1 MATQTETEE
10 VHLVNIITVAEDK
23 LQSNFRNILNR
34 FRKTDDQFA
43 NVDNEMKKI

>member
-1 MATQTETEE
+1 MATQTLTEE

-34 FRKTDDQFA
+34 FRKNDDQLLSF
-43 NVDNEMKKI
+43 EH